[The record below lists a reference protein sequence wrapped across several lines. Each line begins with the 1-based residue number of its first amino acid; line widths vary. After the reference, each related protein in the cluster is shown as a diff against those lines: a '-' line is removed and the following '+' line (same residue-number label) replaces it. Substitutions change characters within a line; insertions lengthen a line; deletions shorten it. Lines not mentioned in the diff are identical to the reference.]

1 MSLALDSI
9 LLDVDSTLE
18 VAVEIDSAKRSDGT
32 LKTWYFST
40 FIRETGATET
50 PANETFK
57 PYLSLGGTLGP
68 LSQSLSS
75 DVLFS
80 GLATNSPGTLTLLQK
95 TADSDDLSQ
104 MTDYVFAGYPIRIK
118 LGRALDLYA
127 SFELYRTVTVSVD
140 PAGPETTPAGL
151 QMVFTLSGLQA
162 RLLNESLISKK
173 YVGIPT
179 CAEVITTTA
188 LASSSYNAAHDVT
201 SFTIMYRLWISS
213 NPAAARNLISKSL
226 GATNN
231 NFTINYNTTGFIE
244 CQASLGGVGT
254 TLHLSGSN
262 LATSSW
268 HTIVWGLLDK
278 TTSYLMIDGT
288 IISTATPSATVN
300 LPATGVRMARF
311 LVGKHLD
318 ARIYNRYITPDEAR
332 GISAVRSDGLD
343 LGCVACWRFDDGGS
357 ATAANDYS
365 STNADATWTG
375 VLNTDYRWTN
385 TDLGEPEL
393 TGRLYPINVGNV
405 LNAPAHLIDSL
416 RERYRGNVDST
427 GWHTASSNTNLT
439 VKSQGTVLTGGGV
452 DYTAPSNGGDGV
464 FSTTTAE
471 DEPITYDLINNG
483 ASEELVYPSSVGF
496 LLMTQ
501 RTRLTTSDVSNN
513 NPLTVLAPYPCGY
526 WTDTETTAQNALSDI
541 LGESGLCLYED
552 SFGGLFFDM
561 FLPPTG
567 YGPYGEPCI
576 DLRGRLNGIVEF
588 GNIGSISGSCTIAF
602 WLKVNLA
609 DQTAYNF
616 GSTEPNVGT
625 AYCLAKSNLNGN
637 YATFFQS
644 IGSNAGRLGF
654 RIANTTLF
662 APVGSISAYTWYF
675 VACVFDDTANTMK
688 IYLAPSGSSLVEV
701 ATGSNTLS
709 PSPGSTSLV
718 IGGNGYPWIST
729 QHAQIWNVTKN
740 ISQLQS
746 LMSTPPVGNE
756 SGLVIYIP
764 ANEGIGNPVEKVTST
779 SGAISGSLSTQG
791 LPQWAPKFTV
801 NLNNTPSIKFT
812 DPHYLHPV
820 WNVVVEYN
828 RNRHPMA
835 DSDIDSGVSQ
845 NDRFELKS
853 PFLTAPFEN
862 AVTRSRFKN
871 AKKIV
876 YKSNITDQEAAQ
888 KLLRN
893 TVSRFGVDS
902 YFGALSFPPGLNES
916 RLACGLQIGD
926 EIGLQGDIPSKIQ
939 APLSFRVVSVAPNP
953 LQLSTNILV
962 CR

>member
-9 LLDVDSTLE
+9 LLDVDSDLE

-40 FIRETGATET
+40 SIRETGAAET

-57 PYLSLGGTLGP
+57 PYVQEGGTIGP

-80 GLATNSPGTLTLLQK
+80 GLAANSPGTLTLLQK
-95 TADSDDLSQ
+95 TVDSDDLSQ

-118 LGRALDLYA
+118 VGRVSDLYS

-140 PAGPETTPAGL
+140 PAGPETTPNGL
-151 QMVFTLSGLQA
+151 QIVFTLSGLQT
-162 RLLNESLISKK
+162 RLLNEPLISNK
-173 YVGIPT
+173 YIGIPT
-179 CAEVITTTA
+179 CAEVITTSAVAT
-188 LASSSYNAAHDVT
+188 SSYNAAHDVT
-201 SFTIMYRLWISS
+201 SFTIIYRVWTSA
-213 NPAAARNLISKSL
+213 NPVAARNLISKSL

-244 CQASLGGVGT
+244 CQASLAGVGT
-254 TLHLSGSN
+254 TLHLSASS

-278 TTSYLMIDGT
+278 TTSYLMIDGV
-288 IISTATPSATVN
+288 IISTSIPGATVN

-318 ARIYNRYITPDEAR
+318 ARIYNKYITPDEAR
-332 GISAVRSDGLD
+332 GISSIRSDGQD

-365 STNADATWTG
+365 PTNADATWTG

-393 TGRLYPINVGNV
+393 AGRLYPINVGNV
-405 LNAPAHLIDSL
+405 LNAPAHLIDSS
-416 RERYRGNVDST
+416 RERYRGNVDAT
-427 GWHTASSNTNLT
+427 GWHTSGSNTNLT
-439 VKSQGTVLTGGGV
+439 VKSQGTVLVGGGV

-471 DEPITYDLINNG
+471 DEPITYDLVNNG
-483 ASEELVYPSSVGF
+483 LSEELVYPSSVGF
-496 LLMTQ
+496 ILITE
-501 RTRLTTSDVSNN
+501 RTRLTSSDVSNH

-526 WTDTETTAQNALSDI
+526 WTDAETTAQAALSDI

-576 DLRGRLNGIVEF
+576 DLRGRLNGAIGF
-588 GNIGSISGSCTIAF
+588 GDIGDISGSCTLAF
-602 WLKVNLA
+602 WLKVNLS

-616 GSTEPNVGT
+616 GSVEPNVGT
-625 AYCLAKSNLNGN
+625 SYCLAKANLTGN
-637 YATFFQS
+637 YAAFFQS
-644 IGSNAGRLGF
+644 IGSNAGKLGF
-654 RIANTTLF
+654 RIAGTTLF

-688 IYLAPSGSSLVEV
+688 IYLAPFGSSLVEM
-701 ATGSNTLS
+701 ASGSNTLS
-709 PSPGSTSLV
+709 PTPNSSSLN
-718 IGGNGYPWIST
+718 IGGNGYPWIAV
-729 QHAQIWNVTKN
+729 QHAQVWNTTKN

-756 SGLVIYIP
+756 SGLVAYIP
-764 ANEGIGNPVEKVTST
+764 ANEGVGNTVEKVTST
-779 SGAISGSLSTQG
+779 TGVISGSLPAQG
-791 LPQWAPKFTV
+791 LPQWAPKFTI
-801 NLNNTPSIKFT
+801 NLDDLPSVKFT

-828 RNRHPMA
+828 RNRHPMV
-835 DSDIDSGVSQ
+835 DSDIDTGLSQ
-845 NDRFELKS
+845 NDRSELKS
-853 PFLTAPFEN
+853 PFLTAPYEN
-862 AVTRSRFKN
+862 SVIRDRFRN
-871 AKKIV
+871 SKKIV
-876 YKSNITDQEAAQ
+876 YKSGITDQEAAQ

-893 TVSRFGVDS
+893 TVSRFGADS

-916 RLACGLQIGD
+916 RFACGLSIGD
-926 EIGLQGDIPSKIQ
+926 EIGLQGDIPSKVQ
-939 APLSFRVVSVAPNP
+939 TPLSFRVVSVAPNP
-953 LQLSTNILV
+953 LQLSTNILI